1 VSLQGGKTAPAEGK
15 NITQGA
21 NKIETIKKTSSQ
33 RLKSEITRVFPQPV
47 KPIVLASFMYGLKPV
62 PFEPESFSAA

>member
-47 KPIVLASFMYGLKPV
+47 KPDVFSIIYGTTKVV
-62 PFEPESFSAA
+62 P

>member
-47 KPIVLASFMYGLKPV
+47 
-62 PFEPESFSAA
+62 